1 VADPN
6 QPKPMTVL
14 GHVTSSY
21 SSPALGHPIALAM
34 VEAGRSRHG
43 ETLQV
48 LVPGGAS
55 IPVKLVPPVFYDA
68 EGSRLD
74 VV

>member
-1 VADPN
+1 
-6 QPKPMTVL
+6 
-14 GHVTSSY
+14 
-21 SSPALGHPIALAM
+21 M